1 MFDTLSKF
9 LADEYSQDLASW
21 LIGKPIKLTELKPK
35 ELSLEPIR
43 ADSVVL
49 LKSRRVIV
57 HAEFQTD
64 PDAQIGFRMADYCLR
79 IYRKFPDRRLVQVVV
94 YLRETNSDLVHETT
108 FRANRLNHE
117 FEVIRLWEQPTELF
131 LQRPGLLP
139 YAALTK
145 TDDRAAVLREVAQR
159 IEVLEDPQE
168 QSNLTAASGVL
179 AALSLEKELIK
190 QILRRDLMQQSPLY
204 QEWQKEAELR
214 GRELGRQEG
223 RLEERQA
230 VALSLLRQG
239 FSLEVIAQ
247 ATKLSIAQLEE
258 LQAQLRQ

>member
-1 MFDTLSKF
+1 M
-9 LADEYSQDLASW
+9 
-21 LIGKPIKLTELKPK
+21 I
-35 ELSLEPIR
+35 
-43 ADSVVL
+43 
-49 LKSRRVIV
+49 

-79 IYRKFPDRRLVQVVV
+79 IYRKFPDRQLAQVVV
-94 YLRETNSDLVHETT
+94 YLRETNSELVHETT
-108 FRANRLNHE
+108 FRANRLTNE
-117 FEVIRLWEQPTELF
+117 FDVIRLWEQPTEPF

-145 TDDRAAVLREVAQR
+145 TNDRAAVLREVAQR
-159 IEVLEDPQE
+159 IEALDDPQE

-214 GRELGRQEG
+214 GEIRE
-223 RLEERQA
+223 RLAIATNLLQA
-230 VALSLLRQG
+230 G
-239 FSLEVIAQ
+239 IPLETIAQ